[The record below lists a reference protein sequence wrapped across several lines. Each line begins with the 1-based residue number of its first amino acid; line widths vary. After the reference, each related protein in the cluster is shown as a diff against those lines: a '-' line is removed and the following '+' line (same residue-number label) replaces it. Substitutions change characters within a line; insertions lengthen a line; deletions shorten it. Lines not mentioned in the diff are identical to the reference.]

1 MSSTNETKMLT
12 KYNALAFAEWCN
24 GKINYVEGVAKSMTI
39 DSIDTPILFGMSVRK
54 DSEGNLKLLR
64 GVRH

>member
-12 KYNALAFAEWCN
+12 KKSIDAFSEWCD
-24 GKINYVEGVAKSMTI
+24 GTINYVDGVANTVTI
-39 DSIDTPILFGMSVRK
+39 ESIGTPISFGMSVRK
-54 DSEGNLKLLR
+54 DSEGTFKLLR